1 MKRERGRRTEASL
14 IRNSRGGENK
24 NKTGGKNQKDA
35 RAAVA
40 RAPSSRPP
48 LGAAASALLASS
60 LEASGE
66 QNSEALLEWLR
77 CLSSDVGDL
86 RRAEAKAAVERL
98 RRRVPASHAAAT
110 AAAETDGGD
119 GDGNNFARAAALSLS
134 SLLSREAQDLL
145 PEVMRPRPKYYHYYK
160 WTTKRIKV
168 RERERGREKEQIILR
183 FKRVAKNKG

>member
-1 MKRERGRRTEASL
+1 MKRERDDERPRSSVTPA
-14 IRNSRGGENK
+14 GENQK
-24 NKTGGKNQKDA
+24 RKKKDA
-35 RAAVA
+35 RAAVT

-66 QNSEALLEWLR
+66 RNSEALLEWLR
-77 CLSSDVGDL
+77 CLSSESSGGPGAAK
-86 RRAEAKAAVERL
+86 RRAEAEVAVERL

-110 AAAETDGGD
+110 AAAAVRTGNGGGD
-119 GDGNNFARAAALSLS
+119 FAVAAALSLS

-168 RERERGREKEQIILR
+168 GERERQVDAKTGLHQLR
-183 FKRVAKNKG
+183 VEVNFE